1 MFRRSRLL
9 LVAAL
14 AAGNV
19 AALAPSAGAVGL
31 CQVRATGVGTG
42 FTQTVVVT
50 GQYAPAGAI
59 DVVLTCG
66 VVKNGFTVARF
77 TDQLSGPVAAVAGT
91 VNLSAGT
98 YTACHESK
106 TYYPD
111 GSVSY
116 YNGCP

>member
-1 MFRRSRLL
+1 VFRRSRIL

-14 AAGNV
+14 SAASL

-31 CQVRATGVGTG
+31 CQVRATGVATG
-42 FTQTVVVT
+42 FTQTYLVT
-50 GQYAPAGAI
+50 GQYAPAGAT

-66 VVKNGFTVARF
+66 VVKNGFTLVRF

-98 YTACHESK
+98 YSACYESTA
-106 TYYPD
+106 YYPD

-116 YNGCP
+116 YDGCP